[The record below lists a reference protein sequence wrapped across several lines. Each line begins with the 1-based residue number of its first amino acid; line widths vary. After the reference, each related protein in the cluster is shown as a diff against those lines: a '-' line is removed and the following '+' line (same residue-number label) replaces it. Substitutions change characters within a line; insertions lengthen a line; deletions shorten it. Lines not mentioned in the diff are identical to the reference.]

1 MKIYIDNRQTQVNI
15 DERIYE
21 VIEQVVK
28 ECLILEDKA
37 LDYEISISFVDDKEI
52 KHLNKEYRDIDSP
65 TDVLSFPLEDDII
78 VLAPLLGDIVISAER
93 ALDQSKAYGHS
104 FIREIAYL
112 TAHSMFHLLGYD
124 HVEEEEK
131 VLMRNKEK
139 EIMKR
144 LNIFRDEK

>member
-144 LNIFRDEK
+144 LKIFRDEK